1 MRWLNIHSAFVN
13 LVSNKCQSQSVAK
26 LKPNTSFFGQEYKYY
41 STSSASTTTTSLDLS
56 VVNRL
61 QKLMSTYE
69 DFVGLTVVKQ
79 AQKHVIE
86 VIN

>member
-13 LVSNKCQSQSVAK
+13 LVSNKCH
-26 LKPNTSFFGQEYKYY
+26 GQEYKYY